1 MTGTEKQI
9 AYATDII
16 FGANLALDCVIKLA
30 HSQIPMVSNGL
41 VCETISFT
49 GKTVE
54 DVENAVSAVRAQLEQ
69 MKALPAANII
79 NIKHML
85 DQQGINKAVWAQLN
99 K

>member
-9 AYATDII
+9 AYATDILT
-16 FGANLALDCVIKLA
+16 GANLALDCVIALA
-30 HSQIPMVSNGL
+30 HSQIPSVSNG
-41 VCETISFT
+41 VVSTTINSI

-54 DVENAVSAVRAQLEQ
+54 DVESAVAAVRTQLEQ

-79 NIKHML
+79 NIKYML
-85 DQQGINKAVWAQLN
+85 GQQGINKAVWAQLN